1 MIIVGVGC
9 GPDLLTMR
17 GARTIFN
24 AKRVVGSERAVALA
38 EEFIQEGCMVHIIED
53 VTKIKDFPADT
64 VVLSTG
70 DPMLAGLGKYEGEV
84 ISGISS
90 MQVAFARLKIPLETV
105 SVVSAHGVHHHKKA
119 LEEAVKEVKRG
130 KNVFLLADPNFK
142 LDQLAKAFLEKK
154 VECQIALCEN
164 LGYEEERIQIGS
176 PSQLPEVKA
185 RMFSLVIGRW

>member
-9 GPDLLTMR
+9 GPNMLTME
-17 GARTIFN
+17 GAKTIFN
-24 AKRVVGSERAVALA
+24 AKRIVGSERAVSLA
-38 EEFIQEGCMVHIIED
+38 EEFIQEGCMVHIFED
-53 VTKIKDFPADT
+53 VTKIKDLPEDT

-70 DPMLAGLGKYEGEV
+70 DPMLAGLGKYEGKV

-130 KNVFLLADPNFK
+130 KNVFLLTDPNFK
-142 LDQLAKAFLEKK
+142 LNELTKALLDKK
-154 VECQIALCEN
+154 IDCQIALCEN
-164 LGYEEERIQIGS
+164 LGYEEERIAIGS
-176 PSQLPEVKA
+176 PSEFPEA
-185 RMFSLVIGRW
+185 RARIFSLVIGRW